1 LPGCRQEW
9 DVDGDRRSPVIFIFA
24 REEKRMV
31 KYIVGLVLAVVVTVA
46 VAVAVAIPVAKQN
59 AAAAAAAPVK
69 REAGY
74 MFSLTDHDKTQYL
87 TTTLADGKVAR
98 LQLILELDPTLA
110 PKDQKNPDRKM
121 LVLQDTLLRTLREMK
136 SSDLAAGNQEVFK
149 QRIADAATKVLG
161 KRAVLGVYLTGATMQ
176 VGSLPHDAMLWQL
189 RG

>member
-1 LPGCRQEW
+1 
-9 DVDGDRRSPVIFIFA
+9 
-24 REEKRMV
+24 MV
-31 KYIVGLVLAVVVTVA
+31 KYIVGMVVAVIVTVA

-69 REAGY
+69 QESGY
-74 MFSLTDHDKTQYL
+74 MYSLTDHDKTQYL

-98 LQLILELDPTLA
+98 LQLILELDPALA

-149 QRIADAATKVLG
+149 QRIAAAATKVLG
-161 KRAVLGVYLTGATMQ
+161 KRAVLGVYLTGATMHAGRLLDDSTLLQ
-176 VGSLPHDAMLWQL
+176 RHG
-189 RG
+189 

>member
-1 LPGCRQEW
+1 
-9 DVDGDRRSPVIFIFA
+9 
-24 REEKRMV
+24 MV
-31 KYIVGLVLAVVVTVA
+31 KYIVGMVVAVIVTVA

-69 REAGY
+69 QESGY
-74 MFSLTDHDKTQYL
+74 MYSLTDHDKTQYL

-98 LQLILELDPTLA
+98 LQLILELDPALA

-121 LVLQDTLLRTLREMK
+121 LVLQDTVLRTLREMK
-136 SSDLAAGNQEVFK
+136 SSDLAAGNQDAFK

-176 VGSLPHDAMLWQL
+176 IGSVPDDTMLLKL

>member
-1 LPGCRQEW
+1 
-9 DVDGDRRSPVIFIFA
+9 
-24 REEKRMV
+24 
-31 KYIVGLVLAVVVTVA
+31 
-46 VAVAVAIPVAKQN
+46 
-59 AAAAAAAPVK
+59 
-69 REAGY
+69 

-149 QRIADAATKVLG
+149 QRIADAATQVLG
-161 KRAVLGVYLTGATMQ
+161 KRAVFGVYLTGATVQ
-176 VGSLPHDAMLWQL
+176 VGSLPDDARLWQL